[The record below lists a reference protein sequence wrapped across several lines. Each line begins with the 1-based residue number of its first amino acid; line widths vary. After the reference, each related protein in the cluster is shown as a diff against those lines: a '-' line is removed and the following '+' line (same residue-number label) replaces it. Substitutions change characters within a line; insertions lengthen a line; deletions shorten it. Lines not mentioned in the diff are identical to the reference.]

1 MSEDDVNQTM
11 AQLRVVPAV
20 VIDDV
25 SAAEPMAEA
34 MVRGGLPV
42 VEVTLRTPHALESI
56 RMLSRVEGL
65 LVGAGTVTSLE
76 QLGQALS
83 AGARFVVTPGL
94 DPEIVKACQGKN
106 VEIFPG
112 AVTPTEIMQ
121 AMNLGLPAVKFF
133 PSNVYGGLAAIEAL
147 SGPFP
152 AMKFMP
158 TGGVNLANLAAFLS
172 HPNVLA
178 CGGTWMA
185 KREWIREGKFDEIEN
200 ACRETIQIV
209 RSLKPA

>member
-1 MSEDDVNQTM
+1 MTQTI
-11 AQLRVVPAV
+11 ARLRVVPAV

-25 SAAEPMAEA
+25 NAAVPMAEA

-42 VEVTLRTPHALESI
+42 VEVTLRTPYALEVI

-65 LVGAGTVTSLE
+65 LVGAGTVTSLA
-76 QLGQALS
+76 QLDQALS

-94 DPEIVKACQGKN
+94 DAEIVKVCQGKD
-106 VEIFPG
+106 VAIFPG

-133 PSNVYGGLAAIEAL
+133 PSNVYGGLSAIEAL

-152 AMKFMP
+152 SMKFMP
-158 TGGVNLANLAAFLS
+158 TGGVSLANLATFLQ

-185 KREWIREGKFDEIEN
+185 KRDWIREGKFDEIEN

>member
-1 MSEDDVNQTM
+1 MFEDVNQTI
-11 AQLRVVPAV
+11 AHLRVVPAV

-25 SAAEPMAEA
+25 NAALPMAEA

-42 VEVTLRTPHALESI
+42 VEVTLRTPFALEVI
-56 RMLSRVEGL
+56 RTLSRVEGL
-65 LVGAGTVTSLE
+65 LVGAGTVTSLA
-76 QLGQALS
+76 QLDQVLS

-94 DPEIVKACQGKN
+94 DAEIVKKCVG
-106 VEIFPG
+106 EDRGIFPG
-112 AVTPTEIMQ
+112 AVTPTEIMH

-133 PSNVYGGLAAIEAL
+133 PSNIYGGLPAIEAL

-152 AMKFMP
+152 TMKFMP
-158 TGGVNLANLAAFLS
+158 TGGVSLANLATFLQ

-185 KREWIREGKFDEIEN
+185 KREWIREGKFDAIEN

>member
-1 MSEDDVNQTM
+1 MSEDVTQTI
-11 AQLRVVPAV
+11 ARLRVVPAV

-25 SAAEPMAEA
+25 NAAVPMAEA

-42 VEVTLRTPHALESI
+42 VEVTLRTPYALEVI

-65 LVGAGTVTSLE
+65 LVGAGTVTSLA
-76 QLGQALS
+76 QLDQALS

-94 DPEIVKACQGKN
+94 DAEIVKVCQGKD
-106 VEIFPG
+106 VAIFPG

-133 PSNVYGGLAAIEAL
+133 PSNVYGGLSAIEAL

-152 AMKFMP
+152 SMKFMP
-158 TGGVNLANLAAFLS
+158 TGGVSLANLATFLQ

-185 KREWIREGKFDEIEN
+185 KRDWIREGKFDEIEN

>member
-1 MSEDDVNQTM
+1 MSEDVTPTLEC
-11 AQLRVVPAV
+11 LRVVPAV

-25 SAAEPMAEA
+25 NAAVPMAEA

-42 VEVTLRTPHALESI
+42 VEVTLRTPYALEVI
-56 RMLSRVEGL
+56 RTLSRVEGL
-65 LVGAGTVTSLE
+65 LVGAGTVTSLA
-76 QLGQALS
+76 QLDQALS
-83 AGARFVVTPGL
+83 AGAQFVVTPGL
-94 DPEIVKACQGKN
+94 DAEIVKACQEKG
-106 VEIFPG
+106 VVIFPG

-152 AMKFMP
+152 VMKFMP
-158 TGGVNLANLAAFLS
+158 TGGVSLTNLATFLS